1 MLYGLFKNKKELIIY
16 ASIILLSLAVSICL
30 LLFSIDEFKSA
41 KSWYSYYVVVDKHE
55 VYLSTM
61 WYNIRIGLLAIFA
74 MLLIVFLN
82 VFQILKLRAER
93 LSPEL
98 KAKIASEAAEK
109 KRLKLEKK
117 AQSLQNEIDK
127 LDSEDKQ

>member
-82 VFQILKLRAER
+82 VFQILKLKSDRTTPEQKAENKRRR
-93 LSPEL
+93 LQR
-98 KAKIASEAAEK
+98 KINKLDNESK
-109 KRLKLEKK
+109 KLERK
-117 AQSLQNEIDK
+117 D
-127 LDSEDKQ
+127 